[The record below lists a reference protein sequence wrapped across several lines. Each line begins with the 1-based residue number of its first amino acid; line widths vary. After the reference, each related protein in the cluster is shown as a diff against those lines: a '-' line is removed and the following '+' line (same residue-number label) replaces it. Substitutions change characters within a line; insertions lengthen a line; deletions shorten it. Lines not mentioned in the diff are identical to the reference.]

1 MRMAVNDGIRPP
13 IVTLAVKLY
22 VIITLKGAGPIHVPH
37 IDGHLPA
44 APEELEGT
52 YWYAIEP

>member
-1 MRMAVNDGIRPP
+1 MAVNDGVRPP
-13 IVTLAVKLY
+13 IVTLAVELY